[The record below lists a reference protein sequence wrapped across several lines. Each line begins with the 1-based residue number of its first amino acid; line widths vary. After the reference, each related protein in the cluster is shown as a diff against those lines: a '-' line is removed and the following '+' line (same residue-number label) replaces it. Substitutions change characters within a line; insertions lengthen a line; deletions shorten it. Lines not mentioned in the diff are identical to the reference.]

1 MSSSVID
8 LIIRIK
14 NGYSSKREN
23 IDAIYTKT
31 NEEIVS
37 LLKKENYIKDYQVKE
52 KNKKKNISIDLLY
65 ENGNQALS
73 EVQIVSKSGRRIYSG
88 VKDLKTVLG
97 GLGIAVLTTPRGIM
111 TDKQA
116 RKQRVGGEILFKIW

>member
-65 ENGNQALS
+65 ENGKQALN

>member
-23 IDAIYTKT
+23 IKAIYTKI
-31 NEEIVS
+31 NEEIVN
-37 LLKKENYIKDYQVKE
+37 LLKKERYIKDYQIIE
-52 KNKKKNISIDLLY
+52 RDKKKNILVDLLY
-65 ENGNQALS
+65 ENGKQALS
-73 EVQIVSKSGRRIYSG
+73 EVKIVSKSGRRVYSSIR
-88 VKDLKTVLG
+88 DLRQVLG
-97 GLGIAVLTTPRGIM
+97 GLGIAVLTTPHGIM
-111 TDKQA
+111 TDKEA